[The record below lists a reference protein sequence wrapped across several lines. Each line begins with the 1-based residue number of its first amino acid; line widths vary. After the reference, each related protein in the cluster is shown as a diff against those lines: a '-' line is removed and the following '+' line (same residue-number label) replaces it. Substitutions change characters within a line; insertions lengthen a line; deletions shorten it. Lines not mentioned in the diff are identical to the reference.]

1 MIVFES
7 NTIKH
12 AGFNLGAPKLEKKN
26 KKKTF
31 LTILAA
37 YSCEA

>member
-1 MIVFES
+1 MIIFES

-12 AGFNLGAPKLEKKN
+12 AGFNLGAPKLEKKQ
-26 KKKTF
+26 KKTF

-37 YSCEA
+37 YSCEV